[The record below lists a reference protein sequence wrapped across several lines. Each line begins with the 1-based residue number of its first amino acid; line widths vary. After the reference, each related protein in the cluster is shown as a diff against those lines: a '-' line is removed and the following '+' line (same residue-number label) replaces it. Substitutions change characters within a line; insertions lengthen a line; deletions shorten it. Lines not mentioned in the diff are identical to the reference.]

1 MKLLRRQVL
10 LLAAGAATLSV
21 ASRTAGAQTYPSRP
35 ITMVVPFAAGGPA
48 DVVGRIIAE
57 RMRASLGQP
66 IIIENVTGAAGTIGT
81 GRVARASPDGYTL
94 SIGPGSSTHV
104 INGAIYTLPYDVL
117 NDFEPIALL
126 SNIPHIIVANKA
138 VPADDLKGLIG
149 WLKANPDSA
158 SQGTSGVGS
167 VGHIVGVFF
176 QKETG
181 TRFYFVPYRGLAP
194 AMQDLL
200 AGRVDMMID
209 LPLNSLPH
217 VRAGTIKAYAVT
229 ARTRLAAAPD
239 IPTVDQAGLPGF
251 YSSTWYSIYAPRRT
265 SKDIVGKLNAAVVD
279 VLADPAMRS
288 RFIELGHEI
297 VPREQQTPEA
307 LGDLQKAEIEKWWSI
322 LKTANIKGE

>member
-1 MKLLRRQVL
+1 MGRLPWWGRSTYPPMHGPNRATKRRTRTSNASERSGNWCNFIPELPAGSTDAPEFSGSGDARGGRAVQKPVDIVRWRRQPQRAGQSWSLTMKLLRRQVL

-117 NDFEPIALL
+117 NDFEPIGLL
-126 SNIPHIIVANKA
+126 SNIPHLIVANKA

-181 TRFYFVPYRGLAP
+181 TRF
-194 AMQDLL
+194 
-200 AGRVDMMID
+200 
-209 LPLNSLPH
+209 H
-217 VRAGTIKAYAVT
+217 
-229 ARTRLAAAPD
+229 
-239 IPTVDQAGLPGF
+239 
-251 YSSTWYSIYAPRRT
+251 
-265 SKDIVGKLNAAVVD
+265 
-279 VLADPAMRS
+279 
-288 RFIELGHEI
+288 
-297 VPREQQTPEA
+297 
-307 LGDLQKAEIEKWWSI
+307 
-322 LKTANIKGE
+322 

>member
-1 MKLLRRQVL
+1 MRLDLRRR
-10 LLAAGAATLSV
+10 T
-21 ASRTAGAQTYPSRP
+21 ASRPERFRLLTNHCRP
-35 ITMVVPFAAGGPA
+35 L
-48 DVVGRIIAE
+48 DAE
-57 RMRASLGQP
+57 TLRM
-66 IIIENVTGAAGTIGT
+66 TGAAGTIGT

-117 NDFEPIALL
+117 NDFEPIALF

-181 TRFYFVPYRGLAP
+181 TRFHFVPYRGLAL

-200 AGRVDMMID
+200 AGRVDMMIE
-209 LPLNSLPH
+209 
-217 VRAGTIKAYAVT
+217 
-229 ARTRLAAAPD
+229 
-239 IPTVDQAGLPGF
+239 
-251 YSSTWYSIYAPRRT
+251 RR
-265 SKDIVGKLNAAVVD
+265 S
-279 VLADPAMRS
+279 
-288 RFIELGHEI
+288 
-297 VPREQQTPEA
+297 
-307 LGDLQKAEIEKWWSI
+307 
-322 LKTANIKGE
+322 

>member
-1 MKLLRRQVL
+1 
-10 LLAAGAATLSV
+10 
-21 ASRTAGAQTYPSRP
+21 
-35 ITMVVPFAAGGPA
+35 MVVPFAAGGPA

-149 WLKANPDSA
+149 WLKANLDSA

-167 VGHIVGVFF
+167 VGHIIGVFF
-176 QKETG
+176 QKET
-181 TRFYFVPYRGLAP
+181 
-194 AMQDLL
+194 
-200 AGRVDMMID
+200 AG
-209 LPLNSLPH
+209 
-217 VRAGTIKAYAVT
+217 
-229 ARTRLAAAPD
+229 
-239 IPTVDQAGLPGF
+239 
-251 YSSTWYSIYAPRRT
+251 
-265 SKDIVGKLNAAVVD
+265 
-279 VLADPAMRS
+279 
-288 RFIELGHEI
+288 
-297 VPREQQTPEA
+297 
-307 LGDLQKAEIEKWWSI
+307 
-322 LKTANIKGE
+322 